1 METLSASSGL
11 VQELQTRWQTWFWS
25 IQGLPQYVLHQLVS
39 LFFYISQIY
48 NLGCLPPQ
56 NGQPNKDRGS
66 LNGEMSP
73 LNEGVQ
79 RQPQASPAT
88 SRMRK
93 PNKMPVWDKRC
104 HVKGCISRWVDG
116 DSFMYWKNS
125 FPMLNIGLIKAD
137 SWTNCSGSSKAGDQ
151 PIHGHCKSQPGNF
164 FQGTGVCSTG
174 GPSCGYPDLPLPLSF
189 PSIAAQLF
197 QQLTFLD
204 RIFSP
209 LVIF

>member
-1 METLSASSGL
+1 MQWCRKLNLHYCLLLFITLIVLRVDVCCLNKLVSFIQQVVETLSGSSGL
-11 VQELQTRWQTWFWS
+11 VQELQTRWQTWVWS

-39 LFFYISQIY
+39 LFFYISQMY

-104 HVKGCISRWVDG
+104 HVKGCISR
-116 DSFMYWKNS
+116 
-125 FPMLNIGLIKAD
+125 
-137 SWTNCSGSSKAGDQ
+137 
-151 PIHGHCKSQPGNF
+151 
-164 FQGTGVCSTG
+164 
-174 GPSCGYPDLPLPLSF
+174 
-189 PSIAAQLF
+189 
-197 QQLTFLD
+197 
-204 RIFSP
+204 
-209 LVIF
+209 